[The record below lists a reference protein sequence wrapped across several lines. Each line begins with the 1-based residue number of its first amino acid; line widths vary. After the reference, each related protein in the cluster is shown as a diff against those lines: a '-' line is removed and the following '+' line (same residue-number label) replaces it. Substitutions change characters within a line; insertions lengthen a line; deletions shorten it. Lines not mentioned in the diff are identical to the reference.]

1 MHQYTAAILTACA
14 ACAVFWIAHEI
25 SEHRKR
31 KAQARKA
38 AAREAMLTRAIEK
51 AFINAARA
59 RAAER
64 LQEQQRAQHRA
75 ALDAIEQQYHG
86 QQ

>member
-1 MHQYTAAILTACA
+1 MHQYTAAILTACTVCA
-14 ACAVFWIAHEI
+14 AFWLAHEI

-51 AFINAARA
+51 ALLQATRA

>member
-1 MHQYTAAILTACA
+1 MHQYTTAILTACA

-38 AAREAMLTRAIEK
+38 AAHEAVLTRAIEK
-51 AFINAARA
+51 ALLQATRA